1 MSRTL
6 HLRVEP
12 LADALDRFEAAW
24 HLAAGRKPPAP
35 VAILAC
41 ADLPL
46 LLRTLTPARWALLA
60 RLKALGAVSVYALA
74 KDLGRDY
81 KNVHTDVRQLADL
94 GLIERRGNAEI
105 AVAWDAIRA
114 ELRLA

>member
-1 MSRTL
+1 MRWAATNPPSRNTAPNTASSVSASTL
-6 HLRVEP
+6 S
-12 LADALDRFEAAW
+12 
-24 HLAAGRKPPAP
+24 
-35 VAILAC
+35 IS
-41 ADLPL
+41 
-46 LLRTLTPARWALLA
+46 LTPARWALLA